1 MKKKLTLIRPT
12 PPLYNLPSYYS
23 ECESYEEQLQ
33 WLLNQLQTLQADVD
47 NMKKDT
53 NDYTDGEIKKLFDLL
68 SQRIS
73 NLTDYVNGEIAEL
86 KTYVDNENKKLSA
99 KVDNLKIYM
108 DEKLEALKKYVDS
121 EILEVKV
128 LLAEVENCLHLEIV
142 NGDERTKNFARVYTE
157 QARIELLEKINTL
170 SIRVDDI
177 TKEFPLVYN
186 PTQGRQNDLQKTI
199 NDLYLYLR
207 VHGIT
212 CIVFDSLQI
221 TVAEFDALKILVR
234 NFDIRGSEIFETWE
248 KETAFSPWTG
258 KKVTLKELCYQIAE
272 KINMNHK
279 TASEYDN
286 RTITASEYDSA
297 KTTAYDFDWTKRIL
311 PIDVIPIDMLDKFLH
326 TSELI
331 YITDIVSDMGSTV
344 DITTDKDFEKFL
356 LAYTDKNA
364 NLCYL
369 LCDVATGKL
378 SFTDTVDN
386 TLTQVSRNFS
396 ITKTE
401 TGYQIVTENCEVFNA
416 DTKETTFVPNFLL
429 IKKLYGVKNY
439 ENLTEIGKGD

>member
-1 MKKKLTLIRPT
+1 MTLIRPT

-47 NMKKDT
+47 NLKKDT
-53 NDYTDGEIKKLFDLL
+53 NAYTDEEIKKLFDLL

-86 KTYVDNENKKLSA
+86 KSYVDNENKKVSD
-99 KVDNLKIYM
+99 KVDGMKLYV
-108 DEKLEALKKYVDS
+108 DEKTANTKKYVDS
-121 EILEVKV
+121 EILKMRTT
-128 LLAEVENCLHLEIV
+128 LSDLENRLHLEIV
-142 NGDERTKNFARVYTE
+142 NGDERTRDFARIYTE
-157 QARIELLEKINTL
+157 KTRLELLEKINAL
-170 SIRVDDI
+170 SLRVDNI

-186 PTQGRQNDLQKTI
+186 PTQGRQSDLQKAI

-221 TVAEFDALKILVR
+221 TVAEFDAMKILAR

-258 KKVTLKELCYQIAE
+258 EKITLKELCYQIAE

-279 TASEYDN
+279 TASVYDK
-286 RTITASEYDSA
+286 RTITASEYDNA

-311 PIDVIPIDMLDKFLH
+311 PIDVIPLDMLDKFLH

-331 YITDIVSDMGSTV
+331 YNTDIVSDAGATV
-344 DITTDKDFEKFL
+344 EITTDKDFEKFL

-369 LCDVATGKL
+369 LCDVTGGKL
-378 SFTDTVDN
+378 SFTDTDNN

-396 ITKTE
+396 IAKTE
-401 TGYQIVTENCEVFNA
+401 TGYQLVTENCEVFNA
-416 DTKETTFVPNFLL
+416 DTKETTFAPNFLL
-429 IKKLYGVKNY
+429 IKKLYGIKIY
-439 ENLTEIGKGD
+439 DNLTEIGKGD

>member
-1 MKKKLTLIRPT
+1 MSLIRPT

-47 NMKKDT
+47 NLKKDT
-53 NDYTDGEIKKLFDLL
+53 NEYTDEQIKKLFDLL

-73 NLTDYVNGEIAEL
+73 NLTDYVNGEISEL
-86 KTYVDNENKKLSA
+86 KSYVDTENKKISD
-99 KVDNLKIYM
+99 KVDNLKLYM
-108 DEKLEALKKYVDS
+108 DEKLTNLKKYVDS

-128 LLAEVENCLHLEIV
+128 LLAEVENRLHLEIV
-142 NGDERTKNFARVYTE
+142 DGDNIVKDFARIYTE
-157 QARIELLEKINTL
+157 QARIELLEKINAL
-170 SIRVDDI
+170 SIRVDNI

-221 TVAEFDALKILVR
+221 TVTEFDALKILVR

-258 KKVTLKELCYQIAE
+258 EKITLKELCYQIAE

-279 TASEYDN
+279 TASEYDK
-286 RTITASEYDSA
+286 RTITASEYEDA
-297 KTTAYDFDWTKRIL
+297 KTTAYDFDWTKKIL

-331 YITDIVSDMGSTV
+331 YNTDIVSDIGTTV

-369 LCDVATGKL
+369 LCDVTTGKL
-378 SFTDTVDN
+378 SFTDTDNN

-401 TGYQIVTENCEVFNA
+401 TGYQIVTQNCEVFNA
-416 DTKETTFVPNFLL
+416 DTKETTFAPNFLI

-439 ENLTEIGKGD
+439 DNLTEIGKGD

>member
-1 MKKKLTLIRPT
+1 MTLIRPT

-47 NMKKDT
+47 NLKKDT

-73 NLTDYVNGEIAEL
+73 NLTDYVNGEMTEL

-108 DEKLEALKKYVDS
+108 DEKLAALKKYVDS

-128 LLAEVENCLHLEIV
+128 LLAEVENRLHLELV
-142 NGDERTKNFARVYTE
+142 NGDERTKDFARVYTE
-157 QARIELLEKINTL
+157 QARIELLEKINAL
-170 SIRVDDI
+170 SIRVDNI

-258 KKVTLKELCYQIAE
+258 EKITLKELCYQIAE

-279 TASEYDN
+279 TASEYDK
-286 RTITASEYDSA
+286 RTITASEYDGA
-297 KTTAYDFDWTKRIL
+297 KTTAYDFDWTKKIL
-311 PIDVIPIDMLDKFLH
+311 PIDVIPLDMLDKFLH
-326 TSELI
+326 TSELV
-331 YITDIVSDMGSTV
+331 YHTDIVSDMGSTV
-344 DITTDKDFEKFL
+344 DITTDKEFENFL

-369 LCDVATGKL
+369 LCDVTTGKL
-378 SFTDTVDN
+378 SFTDTADN

-401 TGYQIVTENCEVFNA
+401 TGYQIVTQNCEVFNA
-416 DTKETTFVPNFLL
+416 DTKETTFAPNFLL

-439 ENLTEIGKGD
+439 DNLTEIGKGD

>member
-1 MKKKLTLIRPT
+1 MTLIRPT

-47 NMKKDT
+47 NLKKDT
-53 NDYTDGEIKKLFDLL
+53 NEYTDEQIKKLFDLL

-73 NLTDYVNGEIAEL
+73 NLTDYVNGEISEL
-86 KTYVDNENKKLSA
+86 KSYVDTENKKISD
-99 KVDNLKIYM
+99 KVDNLKLYM
-108 DEKLEALKKYVDS
+108 DEKLTNLKKYVDS

-128 LLAEVENCLHLEIV
+128 LLTGVENRLHLEIV
-142 NGDERTKNFARVYTE
+142 DGDNTVKDFARIYTE
-157 QARIELLEKINTL
+157 QARIELLEKINAL
-170 SIRVDDI
+170 SIRVDNI

-258 KKVTLKELCYQIAE
+258 EKITLKELCYQIAE

-279 TASEYDN
+279 TASEYDK
-286 RTITASEYDSA
+286 RTITASEYEDA
-297 KTTAYDFDWTKRIL
+297 KTTAYDFDWTKKIL

-331 YITDIVSDMGSTV
+331 YNSDIVSDIGSTV
-344 DITTDKDFEKFL
+344 NITTDKDFEKFL
-356 LAYTDKNA
+356 LAYTGKNA
-364 NLCYL
+364 NLRYL
-369 LCDVATGKL
+369 LCDVALGKL

-396 ITKTE
+396 ITKTD
-401 TGYQIVTENCEVFNA
+401 TGYQIVTQNCEVFNA
-416 DTKETTFVPNFLL
+416 DTKETTFAPNFLL
-429 IKKLYGVKNY
+429 IKKLYGIKIY
-439 ENLTEIGKGD
+439 DNLTEIGKGD

>member
-1 MKKKLTLIRPT
+1 MTLIRPT

-47 NMKKDT
+47 NLKKDT
-53 NDYTDGEIKKLFDLL
+53 NGYTDEQIKKLFDLL

-73 NLTDYVNGEIAEL
+73 NLTDYVNGEISEL
-86 KTYVDNENKKLSA
+86 KSYVDTENKKISD
-99 KVDNLKIYM
+99 KVDNLKLYM
-108 DEKLEALKKYVDS
+108 DEKLTNLKKYADS

-128 LLAEVENCLHLEIV
+128 LLTEVENRLHLEIV
-142 NGDERTKNFARVYTE
+142 DGDNTVKDFARIYTE
-157 QARIELLEKINTL
+157 QARIELLEKINAL
-170 SIRVDDI
+170 SIRVDNI
-177 TKEFPLVYN
+177 TKEFPFVYN
-186 PTQGRQNDLQKTI
+186 PTQGKQDDLQKTI

-258 KKVTLKELCYQIAE
+258 EKITLKELCYQIAE

-279 TASEYDN
+279 TASEYDK
-286 RTITASEYDSA
+286 RTITASEYDGA

-331 YITDIVSDMGSTV
+331 YNTDIVSDIGSTV

-356 LAYTDKNA
+356 LAYTGKNA

-401 TGYQIVTENCEVFNA
+401 TGYQLVTENCEVFNA
-416 DTKETTFVPNFLL
+416 DTKETTFAPNFLL
-429 IKKLYGVKNY
+429 IKKSYGIKNY
-439 ENLTEIGKGD
+439 DNLTEIGKGD

>member
-1 MKKKLTLIRPT
+1 MTLIRPT

-47 NMKKDT
+47 NLKKDT
-53 NDYTDGEIKKLFDLL
+53 NDYTDEEIKKLFDLL

-86 KTYVDNENKKLSA
+86 KSYVDTENKKISD
-99 KVDNLKIYM
+99 KVDNLKLYTN
-108 DEKLEALKKYVDS
+108 EKLTNLKKYVDS
-121 EILEVKV
+121 EILEVRA
-128 LLAEVENCLHLEIV
+128 LLSQVENRLHLEIV
-142 NGDERTKNFARVYTE
+142 DGDNTVKDFARVYTE
-157 QARIELLEKINTL
+157 KARLELLEKIGKL
-170 SIRVDDI
+170 SERVDNI
-177 TKEFPLVYN
+177 VKEFPPVYN
-186 PTQGRQNDLQKTI
+186 PTQGKQTDVQRAI

-221 TVAEFDALKILVR
+221 TVVEFDAMKILAR
-234 NFDIRGSEIFETWE
+234 NFDIHGSEIFETWE

-258 KKVTLKELCYQIAE
+258 KKITLKELCYEIAQ
-272 KINMNHK
+272 KINMNYK
-279 TASEYDN
+279 TAKEFDD
-286 RTITASEYDSA
+286 RGITASDYDGG

-331 YITDIVSDMGSTV
+331 YNTDIVSDMGSTV
-344 DITTDKDFEKFL
+344 DITTDKEFEKFL

-369 LCDVATGKL
+369 LCDVAIGKL

-401 TGYQIVTENCEVFNA
+401 TGYQISTENCVVFNA
-416 DTKETTFVPNFLL
+416 DSKETTFAPNFLL
-429 IKKLYGVKNY
+429 IKKLYGVKSYN
-439 ENLTEIGKGD
+439 NLTEIGKEM